1 MRRRIIFP
9 LALLAAVL
17 LAPPLGAQTF
27 LHLDSEEGDYIGQG
41 EKVFLD
47 ETHGTFTATRN
58 FDNGVTV
65 NFHTESFSTW
75 WTLNFAAPRE
85 AELIPGPYQGATRFP
100 FQSPTKP
107 GLDVYG
113 NGRGCNTLTGRFDVL
128 EVQYGAS
135 GEIERFAATFEQHCE
150 GNEPA
155 LFGEVRFNST
165 GDFPDPPDS
174 DGDGVPDT
182 LDNCLLDLNPDQQD
196 GDLDGVGDACD
207 DEFNITGLFFD
218 SPPGDYIGQGKTFTL
233 RPIDGVFSAVHFDE
247 SRVSVRFT
255 GDDWWDLDFEAP
267 DGMLLVPG
275 IYHRATRFP
284 FQAPEDP
291 GLDVSGAGR
300 GCNRLT
306 GRFEILEAV
315 YGPQGVVER
324 FAADYVQSCE
334 GFMPPLVGVVRFNA
348 SEEYGRLKDGDG
360 DGVIDIADNC
370 PALSNPDQLD
380 SDADGS
386 GDVCDA
392 SLEATFVLFD
402 SEEGDYIG
410 RGLRQLFTNVT
421 HRIWLERN
429 FDNGVEVHVDSE
441 QASYSLDFAAPEVPD
456 QGVLQPGAYEGA
468 TRFPFQAPD
477 EPGLSVS
484 GDGRGCNRL
493 TGRFDVFEVEYGP
506 NGEVELFSADFE
518 QHCEGGQPALF
529 GSVRFRA
536 EFIPVPGDQDGDG
549 VLNEDDNCLHQPN
562 PTQID
567 SDGDGVGDVC
577 MVGICPDKPA
587 KLQGLSRSRG
597 LPGAS
602 VEVRIRNLGPETE
615 VWFGSTPA
623 GVIRRHRR
631 ALIVRVPDLP
641 RGKVEVTLRE
651 PSGCPTLGAITFRVR
666 G

>member
-1 MRRRIIFP
+1 MRDGIILP

-17 LAPPLGAQTF
+17 LASPLEAQTF

-41 EKVFLD
+41 EELFLD
-47 ETHGTFTATRN
+47 ETQGTFTATRN

-65 NFHTESFSTW
+65 NFRTESFSTW
-75 WTLNFAAPRE
+75 WTLTFAAPRD
-85 AELIPGPYQGATRFP
+85 AELIPGPYQRATRWP

-155 LFGEVRFNST
+155 LLGEVRFNST

-182 LDNCLLDLNPDQQD
+182 LDNCLLVVNPDQQD
-196 GDLDGVGDACD
+196 EDRDGVGDVCD
-207 DEFNITGLFFD
+207 GEFNVTGLFFD
-218 SPPGDYIGQGKTFTL
+218 SPAGDWVGGGKTFTL
-233 RPIDGVFSAVHFDE
+233 SPIDGDFSAVHFDE
-247 SRVSVRFT
+247 SRVSVRFR
-255 GDDWWDLDFEAP
+255 GDDLWDLDFETP
-267 DGMLLVPG
+267 EGMLLVPG
-275 IYHRATRFP
+275 LYQGATRFP
-284 FQAPEDP
+284 LPEDP

-300 GCNRLT
+300 GCNTLT

-315 YGPQGVVER
+315 YGPEGVVER

-348 SEEYGRLKDGDG
+348 SEEYGRLKDSDEDG
-360 DGVIDIADNC
+360 AIDIADNC
-370 PALSNPDQLD
+370 PGLPNRDQLD
-380 SDADGS
+380 SDADGA

-410 RGLRQLFTNVT
+410 QGLRQLFTNAT

-429 FDNGVEVHVDSE
+429 FHDGVEVHADSE
-441 QASYSLDFAAPEVPD
+441 EASYTLDFAAPEGPD
-456 QGVLQPGAYEGA
+456 ESILHAGSYDGA

-484 GDGRGCNRL
+484 GDGRGCNQL
-493 TGRFDVFEVEYGP
+493 TGRFDVLEVEYGP
-506 NGEVELFSADFE
+506 NDEVHVFSADFE
-518 QHCEGGQPALF
+518 QHCEEGQPALF

-562 PTQID
+562 PTQVD
-567 SDGDGVGDVC
+567 ADGDGVGDAC

-587 KLQGLSRSRG
+587 KLQTLSRRRG
-597 LPGAS
+597 SPGAS

-615 VWFGSTPA
+615 VWFGSTQA
-623 GVIRRHRR
+623 GVIRRNRR
-631 ALIVRVPDLP
+631 ALIVRVPALP
-641 RGKVEVTLRE
+641 PGKVEVTLRE
-651 PSGCPTLGAITFRVR
+651 PSACPTLGAITFRVR